1 VESRSGS
8 KRGRL
13 RSGVVAPSLYPHAP
27 RARRAAAQAARRM
40 SPEHQSRARFAV
52 EEESR
57 VAIARAQTP
66 RRADRMQRRGPRRV
80 MDWFWRASS
89 LR

>member
-13 RSGVVAPSLYPHAP
+13 RAGVVAPSLYPHAP

-40 SPEHQSRARFAV
+40 SPEHPITGMLRCRGGEPSCH
-52 EEESR
+52 S
-57 VAIARAQTP
+57 ARAQTP
-66 RRADRMQRRGPRRV
+66 RRADRKQRRGPRRM
-80 MDWFWRASS
+80 MD
-89 LR
+89 